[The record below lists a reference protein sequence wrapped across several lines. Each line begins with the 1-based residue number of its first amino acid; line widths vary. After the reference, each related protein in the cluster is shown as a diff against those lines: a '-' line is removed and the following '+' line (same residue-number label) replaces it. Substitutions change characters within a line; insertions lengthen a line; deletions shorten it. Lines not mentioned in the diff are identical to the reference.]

1 MKYSLITPRAK
12 KVISG
17 ELKLAVFFF
26 MVSIAMVVGTY
37 VFLSYKTYEFK
48 SQHATIG
55 TRIEKLNE
63 NTRSVEINIK
73 NVEIAVGTHENIATN
88 NIVMR
93 DSIRN
98 LFDLVP
104 DKITLTRAELGEK
117 SLVLSGITPSKETY
131 EFLLQAPLRSIFHR
145 TYTSYYPDK
154 NGWYRFTSTNYL
166 DDDSTE
172 VEVIE

>member
-1 MKYSLITPRAK
+1 MKHSLITPRSK

-17 ELKLAVFFF
+17 ELKLALFFF

-55 TRIEKLNE
+55 KRIEKLNE
-63 NTRSVEINIK
+63 NTRSVEKNIE
-73 NVEIAVGTHENIATN
+73 NVEIAVGTHESIATN

-104 DKITLTRAELGEK
+104 DKITLTRAELGAK
-117 SLVLSGITPSKETY
+117 SLVLSGVTPSKETY

-166 DDDSTE
+166 DDDTE

>member
-1 MKYSLITPRAK
+1 LKYSLITPRSK

-17 ELKLAVFFF
+17 EIQLALFFF

-37 VFLSYKTYEFK
+37 LFLSYKTYEFK
-48 SQHATIG
+48 SQHASMGKRIQNLDEK
-55 TRIEKLNE
+55 TRIVEKN
-63 NTRSVEINIK
+63 SANI
-73 NVEIAVGTHENIATN
+73 ELAVRKHEDIMTN
-88 NIVMR
+88 NIVMKE
-93 DSIRN
+93 SIRN

-104 DKITLTRAELGEK
+104 DKITLTRAELGAN

-131 EFLLQAPLRSIFHR
+131 ESLLQAPLRSIFHR
-145 TYTSYYPDK
+145 TYTSYYPAE

-166 DDDSTE
+166 DDDTV

>member
-1 MKYSLITPRAK
+1 MKYSLITPRPK

-17 ELKLAVFFF
+17 ELQLALFFF

-48 SQHATIG
+48 SQHANIG
-55 TRIEKLNE
+55 KRIENLNEKTRILEKNIE
-63 NTRSVEINIK
+63 NIEV
-73 NVEIAVGTHENIATN
+73 AVRTHEDITTN
-88 NIVMR
+88 NIVMKE
-93 DSIRN
+93 SIRN

-104 DKITLTRAELGEK
+104 DKITLTRAELGAT

-145 TYTSYYPDK
+145 TYTSYYPAQ

-166 DDDSTE
+166 DDETAA
-172 VEVIE
+172 EVIE

>member
-1 MKYSLITPRAK
+1 MTYSLITPRSK

-17 ELKLAVFFF
+17 ELQLALFFF

-37 VFLSYKTYEFK
+37 LFLSYKVYAFT
-48 SQHATIG
+48 SQHATMEK
-55 TRIEKLNE
+55 RIETLNQ
-63 NTRSVEINIK
+63 NTRSVEKNIED
-73 NVEIAVGTHENIATN
+73 VEAAVGTHESIATN
-88 NIVMR
+88 NIVMKE
-93 DSIRN
+93 SIRN

-104 DKITLTRAELGEK
+104 DKITLTRAELGDK

-145 TYTSYYPDK
+145 TYTSYYPAQ

-166 DDDSTE
+166 DDDTAA
-172 VEVIE
+172 EVIE

>member
-1 MKYSLITPRAK
+1 LKYSLITPRPK

-17 ELKLAVFFF
+17 ELQLALFFF

-48 SQHATIG
+48 SQHANIG
-55 TRIEKLNE
+55 KRIENLNEKTRILEK
-63 NTRSVEINIK
+63 NI
-73 NVEIAVGTHENIATN
+73 ENIEVAVRAHEDITTN
-88 NIVMR
+88 NIVMKE
-93 DSIRN
+93 SIRN

-104 DKITLTRAELGEK
+104 DKITLTRAELGAK

-145 TYTSYYPDK
+145 TYTSYYPAQ

-166 DDDSTE
+166 DDETAA
-172 VEVIE
+172 EVIE